1 MIICSSFRF
10 NLFTLCAASLQG
22 SSMWLPHSKQVVISV
37 SQIKVRLYT
46 FSVPQGTPV
55 TRYYASDNLSYR
67 NLPPTVFPDLSAHCS
82 LPPPL
87 DSVILYRPQPPFLP
101 RLSPSSDLAWIR
113 EFPLIWWKKLI
124 RSRHL
129 PLPFHLVCCLSPGK
143 LHVIASF
150 ETSREICGPNQS
162 MLVLVLCPS
171 SIPVTRYC
179 TSDNPSF
186 RNLPPHGFPRFVC
199 PLPLLTALG
208 FRDLVPFL
216 ILLSCLAP
224 PPPLI

>member
-46 FSVPQGTPV
+46 FSVPQSTPV
-55 TRYYASDNLSYR
+55 TRYYTPDNPSYR
-67 NLPPTVFPDLSAHCS
+67 NLPPTVFPDLSAYCS

-113 EFPLIWWKKLI
+113 EFPLIFGKNSFVLGTSPYLFTLCAASHQESFMSLPHSKLVEKFVAQI
-124 RSRHL
+124 KVCLYSFSV
-129 PLPFHLVCCLSPGK
+129 PL
-143 LHVIASF
+143 A
-150 ETSREICGPNQS
+150 
-162 MLVLVLCPS
+162 
-171 SIPVTRYC
+171 
-179 TSDNPSF
+179 
-186 RNLPPHGFPRFVC
+186 
-199 PLPLLTALG
+199 
-208 FRDLVPFL
+208 FL
-216 ILLSCLAP
+216 
-224 PPPLI
+224 